1 MATPDTGHLAR
12 PEFAEVYPPAED
24 SFLLMDAL
32 LADRDAIAARRPL
45 ICWEIGSVQRA
56 DARCAGQG
64 ATLNGNGT
72 RARAR
77 ARGPVLVLYAGARCT
92 ERDPGR
98 CWRFSAR
105 SSARNGHVR
114 WGCTA

>member
-56 DARCAGQG
+56 
-64 ATLNGNGT
+64 
-72 RARAR
+72 
-77 ARGPVLVLYAGARCT
+77 
-92 ERDPGR
+92 
-98 CWRFSAR
+98 
-105 SSARNGHVR
+105 
-114 WGCTA
+114 